1 MTTNPCDGFGPLLQ
15 GIAVPLCLAVAAT
28 FVKISRI
35 GWQSWAQLFS
45 SLVVSAFVAVLVYWG
60 LDYFDW
66 PPTVDA
72 CIIGVCSYTGGSLL
86 DSIVFKIRRTVSAVS
101 IMKGE
106 QR

>member
-35 GWQSWAQLFS
+35 GWQSWAQMVS
-45 SLVVSAFVAVLVYWG
+45 SLIVSSFVAIIVYWG
-60 LDYFDW
+60 LDYFEW

-72 CIIGVCSYTGGSLL
+72 AIIGMSAYMGGNML
-86 DSIVFKIRRTVSAVS
+86 DIFVFRIRKTVGKAPV
-101 IMKGE
+101 MRGE
-106 QR
+106 

>member
-35 GWQSWAQLFS
+35 GWHSWTQLFS
-45 SLVVSAFVAVLVYWG
+45 SLLVSSFVAVLVYWG
-60 LDYFDW
+60 LDYFEW

-72 CIIGVCSYTGGSLL
+72 AIIGMSAYMGGNML
-86 DSIVFKIRRTVSAVS
+86 DTFVFKIRKTVGTAP
-101 IMKGE
+101 MMRGDP
-106 QR
+106 R